1 MSQAFRL
8 ATGGLIDRGQPLAFR
23 FNGERLQGYAGDTLA
38 SALVANGVQL
48 IGRSFKYH
56 RPRGLVAAGAEEP
69 NGLVQLDTGASTEP
83 NLRATQIV
91 LRDGLVAAS
100 QNCWPSVGFDLQA
113 VNNLFSR
120 FLPAG
125 FYYKTFMWPAS
136 LWLTYERLI
145 RKAAGMGR
153 SATAPDPDRY
163 AHYHAHCDVLVVGGG
178 PAGLAAALAA
188 GRTGARV
195 ILAEQDFRLGGA
207 LLHERADIAGEPALN
222 WVDAAVAELAA
233 LPDVTL
239 LASTTAF
246 GYFDQNFLGLLEHT
260 HAADRIVPR
269 QRLWKVRA
277 KEVVLATGALER
289 PMPFANN
296 DIPGVMLAD
305 AARAYANRYG
315 VRAGSRAV
323 VFANNDSAYA
333 AALDLHASGIEI
345 AAIIDVREGSFGYAV
360 QEAARAGLP
369 VRFQHAVV
377 RAHGR
382 TRVNAVDV
390 AGVTSTSR
398 PERIA
403 CDLVLTSGGW
413 NPAVHLH
420 TQAKGKLRYDEALA
434 AFVPDAAIQR
444 ARSAGAGRG
453 TFTRAQGITEGFAA
467 GAEAAGGAGFAPA
480 PAPAAPATS
489 PDHTAPLKTW
499 WLPHPGVQR
508 GEKCFLDFQNDVT
521 VADLR
526 LAAREGYTSVEHV
539 KRYTTLGMG
548 TDQGKLSNISG
559 LGVLSDALG
568 AAIPAIGTTTFRA
581 PYTPVTF
588 GAMAGTE
595 TGEHMAPVRR
605 SAMHEWH
612 TLAGARFVTAGL
624 WLRPQ
629 LYPGR
634 HEGDLDC
641 INRETLA
648 VRNGVGLVD
657 VSTLGKI
664 DLQGPDAAEFLERV
678 YANRW
683 KSLAVGKVRYGA
695 MLREDGTVFD
705 DGTTTRIADQRYLM
719 TTTTANAVRVMSQLE
734 YCLQVLWPELDVY
747 CTSVTDQWAA
757 LALAGPQSRAV
768 LQKLAPTGDWSNTAL
783 PHMSYRAATLAG
795 IPARVFRLSF
805 SGEISYEINVAAD
818 HGDAMWR
825 ATHDAGYDFGITP
838 YGTEAM
844 GVLRIEKGHVAGNE
858 LDGRTTADDLGLGR
872 MVKTDRDFIGRQAIG
887 RPLLKAPD
895 RRQLVGVIPVDGKSA
910 IPRGAQLL
918 LDCDGQKPLPIDG
931 HVSSTCYS
939 PTLGHPIALALLK
952 RGRERHGEILWAYAP
967 VAGVQLQV
975 RVTDPVFVDPAG
987 ERVRG

>member
-1 MSQAFRL
+1 MTQPLRL
-8 ATGGLIDRGQPLAFR
+8 ATGGLIDRAQRIAFT
-23 FNGERLQGYAGDTLA
+23 FNGQKLEGCAGDTLA

-69 NGLVQLDTGASTEP
+69 NGLVQLGTGAGTEP

-113 VNNLFSR
+113 VNNIFSR

-136 LWLTYERLI
+136 LWLTYEHVI
-145 RKAAGMGR
+145 RHAAGMGK
-153 SATAPDPDRY
+153 SAREPDPDRY
-163 AHYHAHCDVLVVGGG
+163 AHHHAHCDVLVVGGG
-178 PAGLAAALAA
+178 PAGLAAALSA
-188 GRTGARV
+188 GRAGARV
-195 ILAEQDFRLGGA
+195 ILVEQDFRLGGA

-233 LPDVTL
+233 LPEVTL

-260 HAADRIVPR
+260 HATDRLAPR
-269 QRLWKVRA
+269 QRLWNVRA

-296 DIPGVMLAD
+296 DIPGIMLAG

-315 VRAGSRAV
+315 ARAGKRAV

-360 QEAARAGLP
+360 QQAARAGLP
-369 VRFQHAVV
+369 VRFNHAVV

-382 TRVNAVDV
+382 RRVTGVDV
-390 AGVTSTSR
+390 AGIASSSR
-398 PERIA
+398 AERIA

-420 TQAKGKLRYDEALA
+420 TQAKGKLRFDDALA
-434 AFVPDAAIQR
+434 AFVPDTATQR
-444 ARSAGAGRG
+444 VRSAGAGRG
-453 TFTRAQGITEGFAA
+453 TFTLAEGLAEGFAA
-467 GAEAAGGAGFAPA
+467 GAEAARMAGYGEVPV
-480 PAPAAPATS
+480 PTTPDTS
-489 PDHTAPLKTW
+489 PDHSAPLKAY
-499 WLPHPGVQR
+499 WLPHAAVTR

-559 LGVLSDALG
+559 LGVLSDVLG
-568 AAIPAIGTTTFRA
+568 ATIPAIGTTTFRA
-581 PYTPVTF
+581 PYTPITF

-595 TGEHMAPVRR
+595 TGERMAPVRR

-612 TLAGARFVTAGL
+612 QQAGAPFVTAGL
-624 WLRPQ
+624 WLRAQ
-629 LYPGR
+629 MYPNR
-634 HEGDLDC
+634 HEADLAC
-641 INRETLA
+641 INRETNA
-648 VRNGVGLVD
+648 VRGGVGIVD

-683 KSLAVGKVRYGA
+683 KSLAVGKLRYGV
-695 MLREDGTVFD
+695 MLREDGMVFD

-719 TTTTANAVRVMSQLE
+719 TTTTANAVRVMSHLE
-734 YCLQVLWPELDVY
+734 YCLQVLWPTLDVY
-747 CTSVTDQWAA
+747 CTSVTDHWAA
-757 LALAGPQSRAV
+757 LALAGPKSRAV
-768 LQKLAPTGDWSNTAL
+768 LEKLAPTEDWSNAAL

-818 HGDAMWR
+818 HGEAMWR
-825 ATHDAGYDFGITP
+825 ATLDAGYEHGITP

-872 MVKTDRDFIGRQAIG
+872 MVKTDRDFIGRTALT
-887 RPLLKAPD
+887 RPLLTAPD
-895 RRQLVGVIPVDGKSA
+895 RKQLVGVVPLDGKTA
-910 IPRGAQLL
+910 IPRGAQLIVD
-918 LDCDGQKPLPIDG
+918 LDRVAPLPIDG
-931 HVSSTCYS
+931 HVTSTCYS
-939 PTLGHPIALALLK
+939 PTLGQPIALALLK
-952 RGRERHGEILWAYAP
+952 GGRERHGEVLWAYAP
-967 VAGVQLQV
+967 VADVQLQV